1 MADHELDDLGLISP
15 QHRRSFE
22 SISDIASTLRL
33 PNHRRTD
40 SDADALTDRLLLSP
54 ESEHGRFNT
63 RSSRY
68 SPNTPQSPLSP
79 NDLKQ
84 PQKRK
89 ANIKLRHKLGW
100 LAITLLVAT
109 PVVALTLIEV
119 LVFLWFSDSSNGNWH
134 YLMVN
139 QWATRAVSIS
149 AMIIRTIIDFIAGIG
164 ASMLAA
170 LALESYAVR
179 LCDSAAVS
187 VMRSGMASPWRLL
200 LPMFFGS
207 REKGGITHYLF
218 LPLIILL
225 TTTTILLQFSST
237 ALLSDLKLGLL
248 EGYSKNRTFFYD
260 FEYNTIARV
269 GDVQGWDLYQL
280 TNAPLIHRGI
290 SWARNPPFYPAFGEY
305 TEAVPKKEKVDDTGY
320 TLRAFMPFTDAQ
332 SRQTVRKYTGSA
344 FVVDSRV
351 SCQQP
356 DFETVNVTI
365 GVEKTMDQ
373 TGSLIWT
380 VSGIF
385 TNSTEVPD
393 LWTPPDPISFEC
405 KYLVGVAS
413 YSICQI
419 QGLQY
424 LIWSQDFEKEGL
436 HDMLAA
442 VPGETAGSLK
452 SRLTNVTVDQM
463 APTPFD
469 TLPSWGPTY
478 LIFRSFD
485 EQGLAAI
492 KSIQDYSTDQQNN
505 TRTHLEPS
513 ESEWLNI
520 TTRMEVADSAS
531 DNIVLFNQTIS
542 VSLCYTSWQTADLS
556 IHMSSDSSRQE
567 PIARINHGSSR
578 YDFSELR
585 IQMGQH
591 PNVTSLE
598 ARNVLNLSETT
609 WIPTNDDAA
618 PIQQQPPVQAFA
630 DMSGYG
636 LRNRER
642 TELISAHTFTN
653 ETSNQTV
660 LHDPDPT
667 RFESSRLNGNWS
679 ALVFDPSIGL
689 AFPPGITNCTLPDP
703 ALSSFFLEA
712 MAQNGS
718 IASTMSSLLTILSSM
733 AYYDQFPAYTKKGNA
748 TFVFFSNVLYPQ
760 DTRGFTAVVILILL
774 QTLIFTVIATLFVWK
789 TQFSMLGNDWANVAQ
804 VLGPETE
811 ELVRG
816 SSRAMDKEIKSELE
830 MRGTRDMEVGVGL
843 LKDGESFGITMRKRW
858 KGSGAD

>member
-15 QHRRSFE
+15 QHRPSLE

-33 PNHRRTD
+33 PNHRRND
-40 SDADALTDRLLLSP
+40 SDADTLTDRLLLSP

-63 RSSRY
+63 RSSRH
-68 SPNTPQSPLSP
+68 SPRVPQSPLSP

-89 ANIKLRHKLGW
+89 THIKLRHKLGW
-100 LAITLLVAT
+100 LAITLLIAT
-109 PVVALTLIEV
+109 PVVVLTLVEV

-149 AMIIRTIIDFIAGIG
+149 AMIIRTIIDFLAGVG

-170 LALESYAVR
+170 LALESHAVR

-207 REKGGITHYLF
+207 RKEGGITHYLF

-225 TTTTILLQFSST
+225 TTTTVLLQFSST

-248 EGYSKNRTFFYD
+248 EGYSTNRTFFYD
-260 FEYNTIARV
+260 FEYNTATRV
-269 GDVQGWDLYQL
+269 GDVQGWDLYNL
-280 TNAPLIHRGI
+280 TAAPLIHRGI
-290 SWARNPPFYPAFGEY
+290 SWARNPPFYPTFGEY
-305 TEAVPKKEKVDDTGY
+305 TEAVPKKKKVDDTGY
-320 TLRAFMPFTDAQ
+320 TFRAFMPFTDAQ
-332 SRQTVRKYTGSA
+332 SRQTVQKYTGSS

-356 DFETVNVTI
+356 DFETINVTI

-380 VSGIF
+380 ISGSF
-385 TNSTEVPD
+385 TNSTDVPD
-393 LWTPPDPISFEC
+393 LWTPPVPIPFEC
-405 KYLVGVAS
+405 KYLVGVGS
-413 YSICQI
+413 YSICQM
-419 QGLQY
+419 QGPQY
-424 LIWSQDFEKEGL
+424 LIWSQDFEHESLL
-436 HDMLAA
+436 HDRLAA

-452 SRLTNVTVDQM
+452 SQLTNVTVEQM
-463 APTPFD
+463 KPTPFD

-478 LIFRSFD
+478 LIFRSYD
-485 EQGLAAI
+485 EQDLAAV
-492 KSIQDYSTDQQNN
+492 KNIQDYSTDQQNN
-505 TRTHLEPS
+505 TRIHFEPS
-513 ESEWLNI
+513 DTEWLNM
-520 TTRMEVADSAS
+520 TTRMSVADSAAN
-531 DNIVLFNQTIS
+531 NIVLFNQTIS

-556 IHMSSDSSRQE
+556 THMSSESSRQE
-567 PIARINHGSSR
+567 PSSHKTSR
-578 YDFSELR
+578 SAYDFSDLR

-591 PNVTSLE
+591 PNITSLE
-598 ARNVLNLSETT
+598 ARNVLNLSETI

-642 TELISAHTFTN
+642 TELILAHTFTN
-653 ETSNQTV
+653 ETSNDTV
-660 LHDPDPT
+660 LIYPNSIG
-667 RFESSRLNGNWS
+667 FESSRLSGNWS
-679 ALVFDPSIGL
+679 ALVFDLSIGL
-689 AFPPGITNCTLPDP
+689 AFPPNITNCTLPDP

-718 IASTMSSLLTILSSM
+718 VASTMSSLLTILSGM
-733 AYYDQFPAYTKKGNA
+733 AYYDQFPAYTKQGNA

-774 QTLIFTVIATLFVWK
+774 QTFIFTVIATLFVWK
-789 TQFSMLGNDWANVAQ
+789 TRFSMLGNDWANVAQ
-804 VLGPETE
+804 VLAPATE

-830 MRGTRDMEVGVGL
+830 IRGTRNMEVGVGL
-843 LKDGESFGITMRKRW
+843 LGDGESFGITARKRW
-858 KGSGAD
+858 KG